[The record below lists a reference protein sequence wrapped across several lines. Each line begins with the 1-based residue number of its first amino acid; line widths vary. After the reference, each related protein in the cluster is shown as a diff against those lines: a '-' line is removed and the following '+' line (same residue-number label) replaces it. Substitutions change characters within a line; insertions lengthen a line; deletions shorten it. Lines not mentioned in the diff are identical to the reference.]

1 MILIEF
7 IDGTKLVGDFQASAY
22 GGNSSSHI
30 VVNHIGL
37 MKIINDGVRFIR
49 LMNPDRDRYNEN
61 GYNDWYCVDK
71 ILRFIDVTEDEYKKL
86 KRDIKLNDVLK

>member
-61 GYNDWYCVDK
+61 GY
-71 ILRFIDVTEDEYKKL
+71 
-86 KRDIKLNDVLK
+86 